1 MAGAFRRWRLGI
13 APADVLRRTLGVSWM
28 LVMAWLLVAGE
39 HDHHRVFTSRFEC
52 GTDPLD
58 ILRIG
63 EIIEKSTLRF
73 IVDAHCTNAR
83 YLADDRIELRFGGAP
98 VDVETRPLSVGGAP
112 YYEIVSI
119 GGWRSE

>member
-1 MAGAFRRWRLGI
+1 MASSIRLRGLAI
-13 APADVLRRTLGVSWM
+13 GPADLLWRSLGVSWA

-63 EIIEKSTLRF
+63 EIVEKSTLRF

-83 YLADDRIELRFGGAP
+83 YLSDERIELRFGGGP
-98 VDVETRPLSVGGAP
+98 VEVETRPLSVGGAP

-119 GGWRSE
+119 GGWRAD